1 EAQLRKNSRGQKQR
15 LTLRTLLPIF
25 LVDEISV
32 IAERSPV
39 LGSVG
44 FDETARK
51 RMLSYLLTGKD
62 DEAII
67 ADESKEIAN
76 AKSKAKIALIDEL
89 LEPLDSRLTEFGGE
103 EEQSIDRVSSAIEQL
118 SVAMEED
125 RAERVRL
132 QLERRD
138 LFANL
143 QRAEAQLLAIGELLT
158 RYGL

>member
-1 EAQLRKNSRGQKQR
+1 IVLPFAGMTEAQLRKNNRGKKQR

-39 LGSVG
+39 LGSIG
-44 FDETARK
+44 FDATARK

-76 AKSKAKIALIDEL
+76 AKAAAKITLIDEL
-89 LEPLDSRLTEFGGE
+89 LGPVEARLHEFGTNDE
-103 EEQSIDRVSSAIEQL
+103 EEQSIERVSSAIEQL
-118 SVAMEED
+118 SIAMEED
-125 RAERVRL
+125 RAERIRL
-132 QLERRD
+132 QLE
-138 LFANL
+138 
-143 QRAEAQLLAIGELLT
+143 
-158 RYGL
+158 

>member
-1 EAQLRKNSRGQKQR
+1 
-15 LTLRTLLPIF
+15 
-25 LVDEISV
+25 
-32 IAERSPV
+32 
-39 LGSVG
+39 
-44 FDETARK
+44 
-51 RMLSYLLTGKD
+51 MLSYLLTGKD

-89 LEPLDSRLTEFGGE
+89 LEPLEGRLNDFGASGE

-118 SVAMEED
+118 STAMEED
-125 RAERVRL
+125 RAERVQL

-138 LFANL
+138 VVANL

-158 RYGL
+158 RYGLLD